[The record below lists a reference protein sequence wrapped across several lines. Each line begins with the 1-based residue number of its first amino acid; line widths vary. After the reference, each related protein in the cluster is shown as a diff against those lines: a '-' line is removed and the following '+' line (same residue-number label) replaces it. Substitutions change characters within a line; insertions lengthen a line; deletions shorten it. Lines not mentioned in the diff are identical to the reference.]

1 MLLDD
6 SLAFIQLRRRSDY
19 QTCLMCLCEK
29 CSLWLL
35 RDKLFSEF
43 FGIWTLPLIAI
54 RSCMKLDICVGW
66 CFQNCV
72 LFFVFNFI
80 TRVQFV
86 EFISA
91 FILIQSVILLFM
103 MHYTILLGLCI
114 VIIKFKYTV
123 LINVFCPYCRTLYNC
138 ISSSFFCKITI
149 MIHQTKPTK

>member
-1 MLLDD
+1 
-6 SLAFIQLRRRSDY
+6 
-19 QTCLMCLCEK
+19 
-29 CSLWLL
+29 
-35 RDKLFSEF
+35 
-43 FGIWTLPLIAI
+43 
-54 RSCMKLDICVGW
+54 MKLDICVGW
-66 CFQNCV
+66 WFWNCV
-72 LFFVFNFI
+72 LFSVFNFI

-149 MIHQTKPTK
+149 MIH